1 MSLLWRSGELSG
13 TFFVSFSFFL
23 LINFLRKPNGPLPT
37 VMRMEEVPC
46 RYWGWLN
53 FGFYAPTT
61 SCFRGWL
68 WMPSAP
74 MLLTCAS
81 WKLIKPHVP
90 RLGMSFKRVCWT
102 IHWKS
107 RCTWSSNVCKWNTED
122 GCVSR
127 TTEADCGNTRL
138 EAGLF
143 RCPTTLSQ
151 VPVGC
156 SDQHMWLEQGCHE
169 QCLSSPP
176 FWSHHTA
183 WCDQELCSHTEGQ
196 VPTCLGGESLFWKGF

>member
-1 MSLLWRSGELSG
+1 MEILIFQLFTWLSTFFQNVYHIHRGSNVAVWCLGILWFPGKVSLLWRGGELSG
-13 TFFVSFSFFL
+13 TFFVSFSLFL
-23 LINFLRKPNGPLPT
+23 LSINFLRRLNGPLPT

-46 RYWGWLN
+46 RYWEWLN
-53 FGFYAPTT
+53 FGFYAPMT

-81 WKLIKPHVP
+81 WKLIKLHVP

-102 IHWKS
+102 IHCKS

-138 EAGLF
+138 EAGLLF
-143 RCPTTLSQ
+143 RCPSSTLS
-151 VPVGC
+151 
-156 SDQHMWLEQGCHE
+156 
-169 QCLSSPP
+169 
-176 FWSHHTA
+176 
-183 WCDQELCSHTEGQ
+183 
-196 VPTCLGGESLFWKGF
+196 